1 MICQSCGGNRWRL
14 SSTTIETD
22 DGPAFERTCSLCGA
36 PGPYVLARPDQ
47 APRTVPYGA
56 VENAALAQNIVYPE
70 VAPPSKRRQVHGDP
84 AGIDCTACGG
94 KTQVIDTRFR
104 GDGSLRRRRRCLH
117 CGQRHTTYEMP
128 NDTWKAIT
136 RQQKAVVDKMR
147 EHAEAIAVLASEF
160 NSLAS
165 LDRLDL
171 SMAGPGE
178 TDPLALP
185 APEVDA
191 EEAEWSVA

>member
-1 MICQSCGGNRWRL
+1 MICKTCGGNRWRL

-22 DGPAFERTCSLCGA
+22 DGPAFVRTCSLCGA
-36 PGPYVLARPDQ
+36 DGPYVLARPEQ
-47 APRTVPYGA
+47 APKRVAFGA
-56 VENAALAQNIVYPE
+56 VENAALEHNIIYPD
-70 VAPPSKRRQVHGDP
+70 VAPPPRYRRVQGEP

-94 KTQVIDTRFR
+94 KTKVIDSRFR
-104 GDGSLRRRRRCLH
+104 GDGSIRRRRGCLN
-117 CGQRHTTYEMP
+117 CGNRHTTYELS
-128 NDTWKAIT
+128 NDAWEALT

-165 LDRLDL
+165 LDRLDM
-171 SMAGPGE
+171 SMTGP
-178 TDPLALP
+178 TDDLPALP
-185 APEVDA
+185 APATDA